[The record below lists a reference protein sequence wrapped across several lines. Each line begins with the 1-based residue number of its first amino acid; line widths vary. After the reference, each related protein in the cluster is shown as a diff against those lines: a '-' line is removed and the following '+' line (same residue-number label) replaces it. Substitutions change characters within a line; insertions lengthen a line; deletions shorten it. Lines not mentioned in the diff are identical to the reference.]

1 MVKKGKAF
9 PEGNRLQSCLPGKP
23 KSPKDSAHVLVLS
36 KPLETAAAV
45 FADLLVVYR

>member
-9 PEGNRLQSCLPGKP
+9 PEENRLQSCLPGKP

-45 FADLLVVYR
+45 FADLLVVHR